1 MAATA
6 SPKVSP
12 AVRRRSV
19 ALGSDPAMREMV
31 HFVGSHEHDSRLQ
44 EAANIRSNILKDLPE
59 NFKEEVE
66 VLRQAEAFEDNRPL
80 PVTSTGLLDG
90 PSVDARLAWRQEM
103 DRQVKRLLQD
113 THFALD
119 DRLDEEVKHILRV
132 NHADRMYDDWYGKHG
147 MKQARKERVAPSHL
161 RFNHEDPVMPG
172 SLRRPK
178 EVAPALLAPAQ
189 VIEVPRE
196 VPHFPSP
203 KVEES
208 RPASR
213 SVATPKTLLTAGR
226 ATVKPVSPRVS
237 PRAKKPQTPG
247 EMQKTRTGLWSRAR
261 SAAAD
266 VTSAWEKC
274 LGHFDGAEEGN
285 PAPPDEA
292 IGAWLNGAMSGAMC
306 GAQVL
311 ESTVRGPVGR
321 WVMDVRGRLDEPLL
335 SPDTSPGFLDQASR
349 APPPVAADGTSSEVL
364 KKIALSCGGRL
375 IDELQ
380 GPESHAL
387 FDVTLEHALRL
398 YEACTEDEGRAVA
411 CSSLALGERQ
421 ETPKSPGRPCKPFRA
436 PSLEMSLAK
445 KADELNAG
453 MDVLALKNALESEG
467 FKGLDREP
475 LFQTLWKSLGQE
487 TIDVHSFHRVLRQL
501 KLHLLCSGE
510 DDFVEERGFFGVVD
524 WNQRVVCEQYFTK
537 VDQSRIFLGH
547 RLGGMKMRW
556 VHCSAVS
563 KVTILR
569 LAVKYQLHPLP
580 VEDTIQ
586 LQQQSVP
593 LVRRYGDNFFIILPM
608 LRLTT
613 PSRNALAAFHGQ
625 VEGQPEL
632 ARQTTNQDELLDPDS
647 GTAFE
652 VEIEQGRL
660 ALFVAGAP
668 KFDTLISFQTNWV
681 VHKSED
687 VEHGHQALPV
697 AGARRFCRRRRAN
710 FNFRSSRALI
720 RDGSASC
727 RSRADSASSP
737 RTPSMSADIDFEDA
751 EGSDAVPFDDD
762 ATEAF
767 DGIVEEIQK
776 DSSMLRSGNAAWL
789 MWRVVDVI
797 VDEMEPILSAFRA
810 RLQWFAAHIA
820 KRRSKA
826 DNDVEKKLLWTRVEL
841 EWVQRK
847 VRPMIRVVRHM
858 IHEKSIEA
866 DVTQY
871 LEDVEDHLGTY
882 LEEISRSIGVC
893 DSLRDQVRSLR
904 DRDQQGVLYALA
916 LVTTMTSPMQL
927 LSSMYGMNFVNTM
940 NQPVVPGLGPMEV
953 KRGYSLF
960 WGLGVAIVSTIY
972 ISFRFVLK
980 WM

>member
-1 MAATA
+1 
-6 SPKVSP
+6 
-12 AVRRRSV
+12 
-19 ALGSDPAMREMV
+19 
-31 HFVGSHEHDSRLQ
+31 
-44 EAANIRSNILKDLPE
+44 
-59 NFKEEVE
+59 
-66 VLRQAEAFEDNRPL
+66 
-80 PVTSTGLLDG
+80 
-90 PSVDARLAWRQEM
+90 
-103 DRQVKRLLQD
+103 
-113 THFALD
+113 
-119 DRLDEEVKHILRV
+119 
-132 NHADRMYDDWYGKHG
+132 
-147 MKQARKERVAPSHL
+147 
-161 RFNHEDPVMPG
+161 
-172 SLRRPK
+172 
-178 EVAPALLAPAQ
+178 
-189 VIEVPRE
+189 
-196 VPHFPSP
+196 
-203 KVEES
+203 
-208 RPASR
+208 
-213 SVATPKTLLTAGR
+213 
-226 ATVKPVSPRVS
+226 
-237 PRAKKPQTPG
+237 
-247 EMQKTRTGLWSRAR
+247 
-261 SAAAD
+261 
-266 VTSAWEKC
+266 
-274 LGHFDGAEEGN
+274 
-285 PAPPDEA
+285 
-292 IGAWLNGAMSGAMC
+292 
-306 GAQVL
+306 
-311 ESTVRGPVGR
+311 
-321 WVMDVRGRLDEPLL
+321 MDVRGRLDEPLL